1 MSTQCLKYLLIILIN
16 VYLSKQSFVL
26 HIGALFDFD
35 HPLIDNGQR
44 DLQAA
49 ELAINE
55 INRQNQELFDGL
67 YTLKL
72 LTNNTQVYISMR
84 RRIILNRFFF
94 VYYIVYLVQ
103 SDQSCRRIFSYDL
116 SSSSNTFSCW
126 NILFS

>member
-72 LTNNTQVYISMR
+72 LTNNTQVYI
-84 RRIILNRFFF
+84 
-94 VYYIVYLVQ
+94 YQ
-103 SDQSCRRIFSYDL
+103 
-116 SSSSNTFSCW
+116 
-126 NILFS
+126 